1 MTQKIA
7 LAKTIKELD
16 RRGYDLSINDINE
29 IKTALKWFNEMNGYV
44 EDIDD
49 DKPFKHIMAIVE
61 TFEYENGISNF
72 F

>member
-7 LAKTIKELD
+7 LIKTIKELD
-16 RRGYDLSINDINE
+16 RRGFNISINDINE
-29 IKTALKWFNEMNGYV
+29 IKAALKWFNKMNGME

-49 DKPFKHIMAIVE
+49 DKPFNHIMAIVE